1 MKELD
6 EQIVNT
12 LRDATTREAVE
23 GVFNRFEVKDTDLKT
38 QYIKEAMHNPEIFY
52 SSGKDTSMEQQY
64 ELILQMLLARSWK
77 LYDYYEKLGLVQHG
91 NNR

>member
-6 EQIVNT
+6 KRIVGA
-12 LRDATTREAVE
+12 LRDVTTREAVE
-23 GVFNRFEVKDTDLKT
+23 DLFNRFKVKNIDLKT

-52 SSGKDTSMEQQY
+52 SSGKDTSMKQQY
-64 ELILQMLLARSWK
+64 ELTLQMLLAGSWK

>member
-6 EQIVNT
+6 KRIVGA
-12 LRDATTREAVE
+12 LRDATTRETVE
-23 GVFNRFEVKDTDLKT
+23 DVFNRFEVKDMDLKT
-38 QYIKEAMHNPEIFY
+38 QYIREAMHNPEIFY
-52 SSGKDTSMEQQY
+52 SSGKVTSMEQQY

-77 LYDYYEKLGLVQHG
+77 LYDYYEKLELVKHG